1 MRSLKTRGVPYIHF
15 RRERDRETGEWV
27 WDYTIHEIRWPVFK
41 TVPLSQLRKA
51 NVFLQHLNRTYKG

>member
-1 MRSLKTRGVPYIHF
+1 MKSLEARRIPHVRF

-41 TVPLSQLRKA
+41 TVSLFELRKA
-51 NVFLQHLNRTYKG
+51 NVFLQYLNRKNKG